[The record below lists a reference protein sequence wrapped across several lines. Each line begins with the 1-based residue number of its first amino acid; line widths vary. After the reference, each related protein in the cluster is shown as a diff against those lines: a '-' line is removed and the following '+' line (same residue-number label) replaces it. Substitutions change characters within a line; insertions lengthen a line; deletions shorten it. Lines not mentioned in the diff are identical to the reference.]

1 MIFVYQKKDDPVLSP
16 YHPEDMR
23 STGQAGSFRRQ
34 AEDRRTG
41 NKPGSADLERNN
53 HRHPVTAE
61 RNGKKTGAGSAP
73 KLSGAAPG
81 NSLTDYDVI
90 ELFNRILLK
99 TPGQK

>member
-1 MIFVYQKKDDPVLSP
+1 
-16 YHPEDMR
+16 
-23 STGQAGSFRRQ
+23 
-34 AEDRRTG
+34 
-41 NKPGSADLERNN
+41 
-53 HRHPVTAE
+53 VTAE

-73 KLSGAAPG
+73 GLSGAAPG